1 MRSIM
6 KQMVQ
11 IDQAVGHALVH
22 AMREVAQSD
31 GEHPREMM
39 LIASFEEELSGDAHE
54 GPVDLSVVNTP
65 ALKEAFVKSLV
76 LVAFADMSLGEEEM
90 EVVRRYAMQLGMG
103 EREVSRAI
111 SDVAAALLSN
121 LAGVKQSRAQ
131 VEALGRAMGLDQF
144 TIDEVLGAQ

>member
-11 IDQAVGHALVH
+11 IDQAVGFALVH
-22 AMREVAQSD
+22 AMREVAAAD
-31 GEHPREMM
+31 GDHPRELM
-39 LIASFEEELSGDAHE
+39 LIQSFEDELPAGKTDT
-54 GPVDLSVVNTP
+54 VDLSVVNTP
-65 ALKEAFVKSLV
+65 ALKEAFIKSLV
-76 LVAFADMSLGEEEM
+76 LVAFADMQLGEAET
-90 EVVRRYAMQLGMG
+90 EVIRSYATQLDLG

-131 VEALGRAMGLDQF
+131 VEALGKAMGLDQF
-144 TIDEVLGAQ
+144 TIDEVLNA

>member
-11 IDQAVGHALVH
+11 MDHSVGFALCQ
-22 AMREVAQSD
+22 AMREVASAD
-31 GEHPREMM
+31 GDHPRELL
-39 LIASFEEELSGDAHE
+39 LIQSFEDELPAGKTDT
-54 GPVDLSVVNTP
+54 VDLSVVNTP
-65 ALKEAFVKSLV
+65 ALKEAFIKSLV
-76 LVAFADMSLGEEEM
+76 LVAFADMQLGEEETD
-90 EVVRRYAMQLGMG
+90 VIRSYAEKLGLG

-131 VEALGRAMGLDQF
+131 VEALGKAMGLDQF
-144 TIDEVLGAQ
+144 TIDEVLNA

>member
-11 IDQAVGHALVH
+11 IDQSVGYALVQ
-22 AMREVAQSD
+22 AMREVAAAD
-31 GEHPREMM
+31 GDHPRELL
-39 LIASFEEELSGDAHE
+39 LIQSFEDELPAGNTDT
-54 GPVDLSVVNTP
+54 VDLSVVNTS
-65 ALKEAFVKSLV
+65 ALKEAFIKSLV
-76 LVAFADMSLGEEEM
+76 LVAFADMKLGDEETD
-90 EVVRRYAMQLGMG
+90 VIRGYAQKLGLG

-131 VEALGRAMGLDQF
+131 VEALGKAMGLDQF
-144 TIDEVLGAQ
+144 TIDEVLNA